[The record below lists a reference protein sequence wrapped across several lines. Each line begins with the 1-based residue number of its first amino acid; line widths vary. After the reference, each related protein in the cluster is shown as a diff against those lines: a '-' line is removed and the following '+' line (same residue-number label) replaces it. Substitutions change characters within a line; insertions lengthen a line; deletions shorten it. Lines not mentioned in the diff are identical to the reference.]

1 MRASRAEIA
10 TIGREEIAKFAQIV
24 KAANV
29 KAE

>member
-24 KAANV
+24 KAAV
-29 KAE
+29 IKVE